1 MNTRQ
6 ALSSR
11 PFADTFNFAGAA
23 MNRQRDWPAA
33 DAAIF
38 NQCLLALRSVDLKQ
52 KRLTAMRTDDFRFV
66 NQFHG
71 VVSDSI
77 LAQQPPLT
85 SAPKSPLVTPFLID
99 RNKAR
104 RR

>member
-23 MNRQRDWPAA
+23 MNGQHDRAA
-33 DAAIF
+33 ANAAIF
-38 NQCLLALRSVDLKQ
+38 HQGLLPLRRVDLKQ